1 MNADILVPISLFFAI
16 AYTIKVIADMLV
28 RRRLVESNGSED
40 LVRTMLAGEAE
51 RARTGSLRWGI
62 VMVALAVGFGLV
74 EAGGWTQLSPGVLG
88 ILLGAT
94 GLGNLAFY
102 ALARRQA

>member
-1 MNADILVPISLFFAI
+1 MNFEVLIPISLFVAI

-74 EAGGWTQLSPGVLG
+74 EAGGWDDLTPGVAA

>member
-1 MNADILVPISLFFAI
+1 MNFEVLIPISLFVAI

-62 VMVALAVGFGLV
+62 VMVALALGFGLV
-74 EAGGWTQLSPGVLG
+74 EAGGWQDMGPGVIG

-102 ALARRQA
+102 AMARRQA

>member
-1 MNADILVPISLFFAI
+1 MNFEVLIPIALFAAI
-16 AYTIKVIADMLV
+16 AYMVKVVADTLV
-28 RRRLVESNGSED
+28 RKRLVESNGSED
-40 LVRTMLAGEAE
+40 LVRSMLAGEAE

-74 EAGGWTQLSPGVLG
+74 EAGGWDDLTPGVVA

-94 GLGNLAFY
+94 GLGNLAYY
-102 ALARRQA
+102 ALGRRQA

>member
-1 MNADILVPISLFFAI
+1 MNFEILIPISLFVAI
-16 AYTIKVIADMLV
+16 AYTVKVIADMLV

-62 VMVALAVGFGLV
+62 VMVALALGFGLV
-74 EAGGWTQLSPGVLG
+74 EAGGWTEMGPGVIG

-102 ALARRQA
+102 AMARRQA

>member
-1 MNADILVPISLFFAI
+1 MSTLASLVARHLRILQ
-16 AYTIKVIADMLV
+16 
-28 RRRLVESNGSED
+28 
-40 LVRTMLAGEAE
+40 
-51 RARTGSLRWGI
+51 
-62 VMVALAVGFGLV
+62 
-74 EAGGWTQLSPGVLG
+74 AGGWTQLSPGVLG

>member
-28 RRRLVESNGSED
+28 RRRLVESNTSED
-40 LVRTMLAGEAE
+40 LVRSMLAGEAE
-51 RARTGSLRWGI
+51 RSRTGSLRWGI

-74 EAGGWTQLSPGVLG
+74 EAGGWNDMTPGVLG
-88 ILLGAT
+88 ILLGTT
-94 GLGNLAFY
+94 GLGNLAYY
-102 ALARRQA
+102 ALARRRG

>member
-28 RRRLVESNGSED
+28 RRRLVESNTSED
-40 LVRTMLAGEAE
+40 LVRSMLAGEAE
-51 RARTGSLRWGI
+51 RSRTGSLRWGI
-62 VMVALAVGFGLV
+62 VMVALALGFAVV
-74 EAGGWTQLSPGVLG
+74 ELGAWQDMGPGVVA

-94 GLGNLAFY
+94 GLGNLAYY
-102 ALARRQA
+102 ALARRQG